1 MPDVNAR
8 QSHRLHRFAAP
19 AAIAMAL
26 VLFALSIAVDASR
39 PIRIVADP
47 TPVAVVNVSRIF
59 DEIDERSEWDIR
71 IETIRSSIQTEAAG
85 RKAAME
91 RRLAES
97 ESAPGADD
105 RQRIRDEVALM
116 QLRFEQ
122 WASVKSGEIDREESL
137 KWRSIYR
144 SMKQEAAR
152 VAEAEGFAIVM
163 VDDSI
168 GDIQT
173 TSGNQTPLQQQV
185 VEQIMDRRVLF
196 ARETI
201 DISDQVIVRMNNA
214 ANAAP

>member
-1 MPDVNAR
+1 MTDVSTP
-8 QSHRLHRFAAP
+8 QSLRHHRLAAP
-19 AAIAMAL
+19 AIIALAL
-26 VLFALSIAVDASR
+26 VLLAFSIAVDASR

-71 IETIRSSIQTEAAG
+71 IEAIRASIQKEAAG
-85 RKAAME
+85 RQAAME
-91 RRLAES
+91 RRLGES
-97 ESAPGADD
+97 ESAPSADD

-122 WASVKSGEIDREESL
+122 WATVKNQEIDREESL

-144 SMKQEAAR
+144 NMKREAAR
-152 VAEAEGFAIVM
+152 VAEAEGYAMVM
-163 VDDSI
+163 INDSI
-168 GDIQT
+168 GEIQT
-173 TSGNQTPLQQQV
+173 NAGTQTPLQQQV
-185 VEQIMDRRVLF
+185 VEQIMNRRVLF